1 MAQLTPN
8 PLDDTRG
15 KQREKEKEKKKI
27 SKKDVIVGLI
37 IIGIAFFGTFGV
49 YGIMKIT
56 LKTEYPMVV
65 VISGSMEPTIYRGD
79 LLIVEGVKPE
89 DLKVGTIEDKKGDI
103 IVFDSQGVWPGG
115 SQEPI
120 VHRIVGR
127 YIDNATGKY
136 YFITKGD
143 NNPDTD
149 PPGPGEVMLP
159 AEKILGRVISI
170 IPKVGYVRIYLA
182 EGNLGYY
189 IIGFLGILLVVSIV
203 KDILNPEDS
212 EEDQE
217 KKIKEQKERVLKS
230 ESNKDD
236 SSTKKFDMGV

>member
-1 MAQLTPN
+1 MTQISPN
-8 PLDDTRG
+8 LGENKKKNEDA
-15 KQREKEKEKKKI
+15 KEKKKI
-27 SKKDVIVGLI
+27 NKKDIIVGLL

-56 LKTEYPMVV
+56 LRTEYPMVV

-79 LLIVEGVKPE
+79 LLIVEGVAPE

-115 SQEPI
+115 GKEPI

-149 PPGPGEVMLP
+149 PPGPGEVLLP
-159 AEKILGRVISI
+159 AEKILGRVVSI
-170 IPKVGYVRIYLA
+170 IPKVGYVRIFLS
-182 EGNLGYY
+182 EGNVGYY
-189 IIGFLGILLVVSIV
+189 IIGLLGVILVVSIV
-203 KDILNPEDS
+203 KDILNPEED
-212 EEDQE
+212 EEEKE
-217 KKIKEQKERVLKS
+217 KKIKEHKERVLKK
-230 ESNKDD
+230 ETGKDTEP
-236 SSTKKFDMGV
+236 TKKYDMGV